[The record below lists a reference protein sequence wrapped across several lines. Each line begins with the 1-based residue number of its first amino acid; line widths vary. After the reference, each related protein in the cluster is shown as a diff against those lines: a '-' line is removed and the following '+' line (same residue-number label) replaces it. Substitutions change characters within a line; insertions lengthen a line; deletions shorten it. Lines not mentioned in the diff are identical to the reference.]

1 MKAEPVPELSVITVT
16 HDRAE
21 KLGQKLAALSA
32 QTLAPERFELC
43 LLLNA
48 CTDDTKGLLERMQF
62 PFAVNVTVSD
72 TKLNPAQARNRC
84 VQGARGRV
92 LYLSDDD
99 CLPAPETLSG
109 HLAAQAK
116 ACVAV
121 GGLEFV
127 HEGECE
133 RWQPK
138 RVDFWNTNGANSS
151 VPAAEFRRVGGFDET
166 LTGYG
171 GEDVLLG
178 YALRQLPFVALP
190 EAKAVHLGPNPRRSS
205 DATKAKNAGRN
216 AAKIAMRYPELA
228 YRLGVSRT
236 LLALK
241 RGLLRKDLLGRVLK
255 PAVYDYE
262 RAYLWGALEET
273 NRDRRS

>member
-1 MKAEPVPELSVITVT
+1 MSAGPELSVVTVT
-16 HDRAE
+16 HNRAE

-48 CTDDTKGLLERMQF
+48 CTDDTKALLERSRF
-62 PFAVNVTVSD
+62 PFAVNLTVSD
-72 TKLNPAQARNRC
+72 TKLSPAQARNRC
-84 VQGARGRV
+84 ARQARGRV
-92 LYLSDDD
+92 LYFSDDD
-99 CLPAPETLSG
+99 CLPEPETLER
-109 HLAAQAK
+109 HLEAQEQ

-127 HEGECE
+127 EDGAREVWSP
-133 RWQPK
+133 R
-138 RVDFWNTNGANSS
+138 RVNFWNCSGANTS
-151 VPAAEFRRVGGFDET
+151 VGAVAFWRVGGFDET

-178 YALRQLPFVALP
+178 YALKGLPFVALP
-190 EAKAVHLGPNPRRSS
+190 EALAIHLGPNPLRAG
-205 DATKAKNAGRN
+205 DLAKAKNAGRN
-216 AAKIAMRYPELA
+216 AVRIATRYPELA
-228 YRLGVSRT
+228 FRLGVHRA

-241 RGLLRKDLLGRVLK
+241 RGLLRKNLLGRLMK

-262 RAYLWGALEET
+262 RAYLRGALEET
-273 NRDRRS
+273 NRDRS